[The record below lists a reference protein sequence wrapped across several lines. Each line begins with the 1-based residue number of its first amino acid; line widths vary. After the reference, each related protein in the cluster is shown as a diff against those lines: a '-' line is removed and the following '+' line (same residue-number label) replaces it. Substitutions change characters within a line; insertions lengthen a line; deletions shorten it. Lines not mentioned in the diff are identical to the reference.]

1 MSNTSYYFT
10 NSEEVS
16 VPFNQSSP
24 RGFEGVQAVTLILYC
39 TNVEV
44 NLTRSSF
51 SGFKGRGNGAG
62 MALTLLNKMHVYKH
76 SIVVRHC
83 RFEEGF
89 ARSGGGVF
97 IFLVQTLQD
106 QPLNYANGA
115 KNHSLIS
122 FYDSNFTNNSANY
135 SGAAAQIM
143 MRDSNTLQ
151 SVINISFTKCNFHGN
166 KLCLVGHG
174 GIAFNVFKYH
184 SLKYQHLTSPQYK
197 TTVTN
202 SSFQSNYVQGRKK
215 CGGNNGVI
223 SIVDTQ
229 FFMLVDTEISF
240 NNCTAVLAVG
250 SNILL
255 AGNVIVSNNTGYSG
269 GGFLFCDES
278 AMFLMPCAQVLIAN
292 NSVANAG
299 GGIYVDSLCLQNKPM
314 CFFQLGYEVYT
325 KTYLS

>member
-202 SSFQSNYVQGRKK
+202 SSFQSNYVHGRKK
-215 CGGNNGVI
+215 CGGN
-223 SIVDTQ
+223 
-229 FFMLVDTEISF
+229 ME
-240 NNCTAVLAVG
+240 
-250 SNILL
+250 
-255 AGNVIVSNNTGYSG
+255 
-269 GGFLFCDES
+269 
-278 AMFLMPCAQVLIAN
+278 
-292 NSVANAG
+292 
-299 GGIYVDSLCLQNKPM
+299 
-314 CFFQLGYEVYT
+314 
-325 KTYLS
+325 